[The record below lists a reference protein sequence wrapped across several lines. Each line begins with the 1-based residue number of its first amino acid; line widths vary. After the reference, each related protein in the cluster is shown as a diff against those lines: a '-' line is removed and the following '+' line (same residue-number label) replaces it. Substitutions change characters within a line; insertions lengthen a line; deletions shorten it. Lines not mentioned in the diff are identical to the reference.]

1 LVREYFLGR
10 RALITGGSSGIG
22 AAVAGELVR
31 RGAHVFL
38 VARHQDRL
46 EQTVARLRDTARDA
60 GQKIEYAVADVS
72 LATQVSEAVAGAE
85 QRLGPIDLL
94 INSAGITQPG
104 YAEDLPLE
112 SYRAQIDTNYMGTV
126 HTVKAALP
134 LLISRRSGWIV
145 NLSSAAG
152 LKGIFGYAGYCA
164 SKFAVVGF
172 SEALRAELVRHGIG
186 VTVVCPPD
194 TRTPMLAAE
203 SPLRPYET
211 AYLAAQG
218 KVLEPEQVALA
229 VLGGIEHRRSLV
241 VPGFDSKFLR
251 FANGL
256 APGAIDWMFDGM
268 VRKAQR
274 QHHQSGSSP

>member
-1 LVREYFLGR
+1 
-10 RALITGGSSGIG
+10 LITGGSSGIG

-38 VARHQDRL
+38 LARHKDRL
-46 EQTVARLRDTARDA
+46 EQMVAALRDLAKDAAR
-60 GQKIEYAVADVS
+60 KIDYAVADVRV
-72 LATQVSEAVAGAE
+72 ATQVADAVKSSE
-85 QRLGPIDLL
+85 QQFGPIDLL
-94 INSAGITQPG
+94 INSAGITHPG
-104 YAEDLPLE
+104 YAENLPIE
-112 SYRAQIDTNYMGTV
+112 SYREQIDTNYMGTV

-134 LLISRRSGWIV
+134 YLISRRSGWIV

-194 TRTPMLAAE
+194 TRTPMLEAE
-203 SPLRPYET
+203 SPLRPPET

-218 KVLEPEQVALA
+218 KVLEPGQVALA
-229 VLGGIEHRRSLV
+229 ILRGIERRKSLV

-251 FANGL
+251 FANGV

-274 QHHQSGSSP
+274 RHHET

>member
-1 LVREYFLGR
+1 MGKKYFLGR

-22 AAVAGELVR
+22 AAVAAELVR

-38 VARHQDRL
+38 LARHQARL
-46 EQTVARLRDTARDA
+46 EQTVDSLKGVAAAAD
-60 GQKIEYAVADVS
+60 QKIGFAIADVS
-72 LATQVSEAVAGAE
+72 VATQVADAVRRAE
-85 QRLGPIDLL
+85 QQMGPIDLL
-94 INSAGITQPG
+94 VNSAGITQPG
-104 YAEDLPLE
+104 YTEDLPLE
-112 SYRAQIDTNYMGTV
+112 AYRAQIDTNYMGTV
-126 HTVKAALP
+126 HTVKALLP
-134 LLISRRSGWIV
+134 LLISRRAGWIV

-203 SPLRPYET
+203 SPLRPPET

-218 KVLEPEQVALA
+218 KVLEPGQVALA
-229 VLGGIEHRRSLV
+229 ILRGIERRKSLV

-251 FANGL
+251 FANGV

-274 QHHQSGSSP
+274 QHHETGKQT